1 MRRTIAHAIQQLAQT
16 DLLVLNRK
24 FCEFLN
30 VKSLIKD
37 DSSPDEYE
45 EDAYFLI
52 DRINIQRVY
61 IDLDKIDDDLYLLK

>member
-1 MRRTIAHAIQQLAQT
+1 
-16 DLLVLNRK
+16 
-24 FCEFLN
+24 LN

-52 DRINIQRVY
+52 DRINIKRVY
-61 IDLDKIDDDLYLLK
+61 IDLDKIDDDLYLLN